1 MKVSC
6 RWMADYVDIDINE
19 GAIAKLAER
28 LTFAGLEVEGIDRVG
43 PLSGVVVGRVVTAE
57 PMPDSD
63 HLSLCTVDVGDDV
76 ADIVCG
82 APNVV
87 AGVLVP
93 AILPGGVLPGG
104 LKIAKRK
111 LRGHVSNGMI
121 CSKAEFELEEKSE
134 GIWIFDESLG
144 LSVGDDVTAL
154 LEHDDYV
161 FDIKVPSNR
170 PDCASIYGIARE
182 VSALLDLP
190 LRTIEAEIDETLPPT
205 SEQVRIEIEDP
216 TDTPRYAA
224 RLMEGVSIGEAP
236 LRMQHRLI
244 KVGMRPLSNVVDA
257 TNYVMLELGHPLHPF
272 DADLISEPIVIRR
285 ASDGEAFQ
293 TLDDIDRTLT
303 PEVLM
308 IADQQGGLALAGVM
322 GGQRSEIRP
331 ETTRV
336 LLEAATF
343 FGYTIRKSSR
353 SVGLRSEASQR
364 FERGI
369 DPEGVPFAAARA
381 THLIQKLTGCQVHQ
395 GIADAYPAPSGPCS
409 LRLRPERASLVLGFD
424 LDQQTCI
431 DLLTRLQIE
440 ATADGNA
447 VSVTV
452 PASRPDLTREVDLIE
467 EVGRVHGY
475 DRLESSSPRPTL
487 IVGKRDRIE
496 RDKLAIRDALCG
508 LGMIEVVSDGFDK
521 RAWREVLGLPED
533 DLVTTVNPMT
543 VGQSALRSSLLP
555 TILEIVD
562 HNLRQGVDGGM
573 IYEIGRVFS
582 RPGGERDALAG
593 AFFGRTG
600 IPLRGKEMVSLP
612 MARGILDGLFK
623 ALHLDELST
632 ASNDLPPFLHPGRGV
647 RFLRDGDDLGHFGE
661 LAPAVLGQFAL
672 PTTVLLF
679 ELDAPG
685 LAVNAETPARYAPLP
700 QFPASKRDLSVLA
713 PQGLSEE
720 TIRAAIGEAPEIENV
735 LLYDLYRGEQVG
747 GGRVSLTYEL
757 CFRTADRT
765 LTDADVDRVVEAIDK
780 RLLALD
786 VHIRS

>member
-6 RWMADYVDIDINE
+6 RWMADHVDIDINE
-19 GAIAKLAER
+19 GATAKLAER

-43 PLSGVVVGRVVTAE
+43 PLSGAVVGRVITAE

-63 HLSLCTVDVGDDV
+63 HLSLCTVDVGGEV

-87 AGVLVP
+87 AGALVP
-93 AILPGGVLPGG
+93 VILPGGVLPGG
-104 LKIAKRK
+104 LEIEKRK

-134 GIWIFDESLG
+134 GIWIFDEGLG
-144 LSVGDDVTAL
+144 LSVGDDVAAL

-182 VSALLDLP
+182 VAALLDLP
-190 LRTIEAEIDETLPPT
+190 LRPIETEIDETLPPT
-205 SEQVRIEIEDP
+205 SERVRIEIEDP
-216 TDTPRYAA
+216 ADTPRYAA
-224 RLMEGVSIGEAP
+224 RLMEGVTIGEAP

-272 DADLISEPIVIRR
+272 DADLVSEPIVIQR
-285 ASDGEAFQ
+285 ARAGEMFQ
-293 TLDDIDRTLT
+293 TLDDVDRRLT

-369 DPEGVPFAAARA
+369 DPDGVPLAAARA
-381 THLIQKLTGCQVHQ
+381 THLIQQLTGCRVHR
-395 GIADAYPAPSGPCS
+395 GIADAYPVPSES
-409 LRLRPERASLVLGFD
+409 RNLRLRPERASLLLGFN

-431 DLLTRLQIE
+431 DILTRLQIE
-440 ATADGNA
+440 AEADGDA
-447 VSVTV
+447 VSVIV
-452 PASRPDLTREVDLIE
+452 PASRPDLAREVDLIE

-475 DRLESSSPRPTL
+475 DRLDSSSPRPTL

-521 RAWREVLGLPED
+521 CAWREALGLPET

-582 RPGGERDALAG
+582 RSEGECDSLAG

-623 ALHLDELST
+623 ALRLDGLRT
-632 ASNDLPPFLHPGRGV
+632 ASDNLPPYLHPGRGV
-647 RFLRDGDDLGHFGE
+647 RFLRGGDVLGHFGE

-679 ELDAPG
+679 ELDVSG
-685 LAVNAETPARYAPLP
+685 LAVNAEASVRYAPLP

-713 PQGLSEE
+713 PQALPEE
-720 TIRAAIGEAPEIENV
+720 TIRAAIGEAPEVESV
-735 LLYDLYRGEQVG
+735 LLYDLYRGEQTG
-747 GGRVSLTYEL
+747 GERVSLTYEL
-757 CFRTADRT
+757 CFRAADRT
-765 LTDADVDRVVEAIDK
+765 LTDADVDRAVEAIDK
-780 RLLALD
+780 QLTTLD